1 MAIAG
6 TIYTIFKPRIF
17 VADLT
22 AKLPKMRLPVGGDW
36 TDVTLGDPKWK
47 RIPHTEEGASITPSA
62 PKDDIPS
69 DEAGGSIGVVPAG
82 GSEIT
87 IGFTPITPDLDL
99 FTWLSSMSRQDVA
112 AVTGT
117 ESSPAYSRLS
127 LSAEGRQFMIGIEG
141 YVEPGALLANGG
153 FVRAF
158 GYRVE
163 QTGDVDINMRR
174 TGADA
179 VLRLNAEVRCLT
191 TALPSTQKNGIGVI
205 DDRFDIF
212 VVENAT
218 P

>member
-1 MAIAG
+1 MAAAG

-17 VADLT
+17 VAATT
-22 AKLPKMRLPVGGDW
+22 AKLPKLSLPVGGDW
-36 TDVTLGDPKWK
+36 KDATLGDPLWK
-47 RIPHTEEGASITPSA
+47 RVPHTEEGATITPSA

-87 IGFTPITPDLDL
+87 IGFTPITPDLEL
-99 FTWLSSMSRQDVA
+99 FTWLGSMYKQDVPA
-112 AVTGT
+112 NTTAGS
-117 ESSPAYSRLS
+117 EAPAYSRLS

-141 YVEPGALLANGG
+141 IVEPGALLERGG

-174 TGADA
+174 TGSDA

-191 TALPSTQKNGIGVI
+191 TALTDTQRNGIGTV
-205 DDRFDIF
+205 DDRFDFF
-212 VVENAT
+212 VIENAV
-218 P
+218 